1 MQKVMRIVSID
12 VTSPEADG
20 WGGDLRGY
28 GYECLGLLLGRNPE
42 MVVEKDWRI
51 LKKFV
56 WEVAR

>member
-1 MQKVMRIVSID
+1 MRIVSID

-51 LKKFV
+51 LKNFV